1 MDVKGSKSTFMNFQL
16 DRYEVGEGAPLLLI
30 AGPCSIEGVDLCRE
44 VAAEV
49 KSICTDL
56 GINYI
61 FKGSFDK
68 ANRTSLHGK
77 RGLGLTEGLKVLSQI
92 KEEFEVPVLTDVHE
106 ISQCEKAAALCSMI
120 QVPAFLCR
128 QTDLLVAAGAAAAA
142 HGGAVNVKKGQFMA
156 PDGMR
161 HVVEKVQSG
170 GCEKVLLTER
180 GASFGYNNLVV
191 DYRGLAIMREFAP
204 VCFDATH
211 SVQLPGGD
219 GDKSGGD
226 RRFVP
231 PLTRAAMAVGVDALF
246 LETHPDP
253 NNAWSDGPNM
263 VPLQEMRP
271 LLEKCMRIR
280 NA

>member
-1 MDVKGSKSTFMNFQL
+1 MNFQL
-16 DRYEVGEGAPLLLI
+16 DQYQVGEGAPLLLI
-30 AGPCSIEGVDLCRE
+30 AGPCSIEGADLCRQ

-49 KSICTDL
+49 KSICADL

-77 RGLGLTEGLKVLSQI
+77 RGLGLAEGLKVLSLI

-106 ISQCEKAAALCSMI
+106 ISQCQEAADLCAMI

-142 HGGAVNVKKGQFMA
+142 RGGAVNVKKGQFMA

-211 SVQLPGGD
+211 SVQLPGGS

-226 RRFVP
+226 RRFVA

-253 NNAWSDGPNM
+253 DNAWSDGPNM
-263 VPLQEMRP
+263 VPLHEMRA
-271 LLEKCMRIR
+271 LLEKCIQIR